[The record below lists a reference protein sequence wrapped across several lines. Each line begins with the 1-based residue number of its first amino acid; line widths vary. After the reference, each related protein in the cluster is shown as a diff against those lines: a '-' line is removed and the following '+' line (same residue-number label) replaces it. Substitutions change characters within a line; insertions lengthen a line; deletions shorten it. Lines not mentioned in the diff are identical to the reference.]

1 LLCCVAVA
9 AGVFPDAVGAEA
21 PLRCALAAALDE
33 NARLRTENARLRER
47 DAERETEI
55 RQLRERYVRGDF
67 PKGEY
72 SDRVDALR
80 RRYPVLA
87 LHAWQFAEQSAE

>member
-1 LLCCVAVA
+1 MTDEFRYRADVLQHLLRH
-9 AGVFPDAVGAEA
+9 GVRPTPQTRPEIVRGFV
-21 PLRCALAAALDE
+21 
-33 NARLRTENARLRER
+33 R
-47 DAERETEI
+47 DLYKYEI

-67 PKGEY
+67 PKDEY

-87 LHAWQFAEQSAE
+87 LHAWQFVVVDAS